1 MSGRLNGRVICITG
15 ASRGLGKALAEA
27 FDAEGARL
35 VLGARTTPELDEVA
49 ANCQDAIA
57 VQTDVRD
64 PREVQAL
71 IDAAVGE
78 YGQLDVMIN
87 NAGLAVY
94 GPAGSYTPDDI
105 DRIIDTNVKGVIHG
119 SQCAYLVMKTQRSGR
134 IFNISSTAGKMH
146 LPNESV
152 YNASKWAVTGF
163 TGTLAMEARAYNV
176 QVSNICPGGIA
187 TPFWKSQEFLP
198 FPDKYDPE
206 RDFMQPAQVAR
217 MIVELACTSP
227 ELVASEVT
235 LQPMLF

>member
-1 MSGRLNGRVICITG
+1 MFTRR
-15 ASRGLGKALAEA
+15 AS
-27 FDAEGARL
+27 
-35 VLGARTTPELDEVA
+35 
-49 ANCQDAIA
+49 
-57 VQTDVRD
+57 
-64 PREVQAL
+64 
-71 IDAAVGE
+71 AAVATSGVRGCASKAAKGKVG
-78 YGQLDVMIN
+78 YVSQVIGAVVDVHFADGVPPVLAALDVADELGGVVVMIN

>member
-1 MSGRLNGRVICITG
+1 MSGRLDGRVICITG
-15 ASRGLGKALAEA
+15 ASRGLGKALAKA

>member
-1 MSGRLNGRVICITG
+1 MSGRLDGRVICITG
-15 ASRGLGKALAEA
+15 ASRGLGKALAKA

-105 DRIIDTNVKGVIHG
+105 DRIIDTNVKGGIHG